1 MSKEIKGT
9 PTPNPPFQGKAQGDF
24 ELRHSELW
32 HFQARSAK
40 RDAVSLSLKNHKI
53 HLVDHVNVINLGQLV
68 NHLLDHHV
76 HVVSCQHANQPGTM
90 NNHTKTDKESSITN
104 MEP

>member
-1 MSKEIKGT
+1 MSKEIKGS
-9 PTPNPPFQGKAQGDF
+9 P
-24 ELRHSELW
+24 SEHW

-53 HLVDHVNVINLGQLV
+53 HLVDHVNVINLIGQLV

-76 HVVSCQHANQPGTM
+76 HVVSCQHANQLGTM
-90 NNHTKTDKESSITN
+90 NNNKKTDEESSITN
-104 MEP
+104 VEP